1 MAVCAGVDWAK
12 DSHDVF
18 VADGD
23 GRRLWAGTVAHD
35 EGA

>member
-23 GRRLWAGTVAHD
+23 GQRLWAATVAHD